1 MAFRNMFITILA
13 IAVLPA
19 QSAGSKKFLA
29 DDSSNNALDGW
40 HYQEEIMNAM
50 GSVLGC
56 GGQARPEMLASIKK
70 VLKPMWRT
78 LPKTSHGG
86 IHTSR
91 IDRRSLRYLVHR
103 YFMQTSSLLIRGF
116 EPTRPVNDS
125 YWGVADILSQVV
137 PAYVESVLES
147 KGAKK
152 HGFSFE
158 DAVSMVVALEQL
170 IIDSESS
177 LLDKVYADQKKPTQR
192 SLSYSGLIQV
202 LEAYMVQWMVD
213 GEPDDIELLLRNST
227 LVREV
232 VPHFDDLMEFAQ
244 GRMKALLYANH
255 HGIHSSLG
263 RDIWTNKFSF
273 DDAHQIVGGI
283 TKSFQSYWQGE
294 CDSMKDALV
303 KMDVQS
309 TGRIPLAKFYK
320 TAISTDWR
328 FGESEAYLRELGA
341 LDESS
346 SWLGPQVIIPN
357 YVQSTSNCIVA
368 TSHYLVCCM
377 NECEALL
384 GEIEVAIGAPTAT
397 PAELINV
404 VSNMTGQ
411 TTLDDDE
418 SPKFLPHG
426 ALTLQLEQVAKTN
439 GGTVPLHGRLFAQWL
454 HYVFPRE
461 CPFPH
466 RMGMVSS
473 VTPSQYGQEYVA
485 SAEDMKKVAK
495 NASSVILDALSK
507 DELQWMSQWSPQEE
521 FIMDYSSEITMPWY
535 QRLIIGCG
543 GLLLVTLG
551 GFGGINHWGKPS
563 PKSSMAGKNFMV

>member
-1 MAFRNMFITILA
+1 MC
-13 IAVLPA
+13 
-19 QSAGSKKFLA
+19 KK
-29 DDSSNNALDGW
+29 
-40 HYQEEIMNAM
+40 
-50 GSVLGC
+50 
-56 GGQARPEMLASIKK
+56 
-70 VLKPMWRT
+70 
-78 LPKTSHGG
+78 
-86 IHTSR
+86 
-91 IDRRSLRYLVHR
+91 
-103 YFMQTSSLLIRGF
+103 
-116 EPTRPVNDS
+116 
-125 YWGVADILSQVV
+125 
-137 PAYVESVLES
+137 
-147 KGAKK
+147 
-152 HGFSFE
+152 
-158 DAVSMVVALEQL
+158 
-170 IIDSESS
+170 
-177 LLDKVYADQKKPTQR
+177 
-192 SLSYSGLIQV
+192 
-202 LEAYMVQWMVD
+202 
-213 GEPDDIELLLRNST
+213 
-227 LVREV
+227 
-232 VPHFDDLMEFAQ
+232 
-244 GRMKALLYANH
+244 
-255 HGIHSSLG
+255 
-263 RDIWTNKFSF
+263 
-273 DDAHQIVGGI
+273 
-283 TKSFQSYWQGE
+283 
-294 CDSMKDALV
+294 
-303 KMDVQS
+303 

-418 SPKFLPHG
+418 SPKFLPNG

-485 SAEDMKKVAK
+485 SAEDMKKIAK
-495 NASSVILDALSK
+495 NASSAIPDALSK

-551 GFGGINHWGKPS
+551 GLGGINHWGKPS